1 MMRRIAAFCICF
13 YFMLAGLAFAG
24 DMENKQQ
31 MKELEISVWDN
42 TGLKSL
48 RPVTGGVPL
57 SQGVAPEGTSFMLYD
72 ENNKPVPS
80 QASVLARWKDGS
92 ARWVL
97 LDFQSDPPVNGK
109 AHYKLSW
116 GEKVK
121 KIQPKATV
129 RVQGREKP
137 SIKSGKVEISTVKDA
152 ILRISERF
160 DIRLTLI
167 DNKGQACR
175 GIVESADIET
185 KGEMRSTLV
194 LSGAFRT
201 ADGERIFGF
210 RMRASVFAGLSKV
223 YLEPHILIDA
233 EQDMMQHIH
242 GLNLEIIPLNT
253 IRTAAVGGTPGW
265 SGKPTSDLRLFQ
277 VDDENYRFEG
287 AEGKGTKAP
296 GWAEMDD
303 GNGIIAVALRDFWQ
317 QWPKSIEVDSNSL
330 KIGLFPEFING
341 AFEHM
346 EPWYKYQYL
355 FEDNFYRLR
364 QGQAPRWQIWLDLSG
379 DGDSLAKFANAPLV
393 PSADPTQAIATGVWG
408 HIAPAGSAGM
418 KEYDDW
424 AENLFDNGYCN
435 SIKIQRDYG
444 AMNWGDWFG
453 ERYCNW
459 GNHEYDT
466 PKHILMQFARTGDP
480 KYFYVGNN
488 AARHTSEIDVIQFVN
503 EDLKKHFEEFV
514 GLSENYPIRP
524 GMVHEHCVGHV
535 SGFYSVEKIRELY
548 VSFGIGRTKTPYLCL
563 DPYNLGHIWTQGMTY
578 NYFLTGDPWMKETVE
593 KIGIN
598 LVQLV
603 ENRKFNFKA
612 GDHVGRVNG
621 WTMLA
626 IAGAYELDFNE
637 RYLKAMKV
645 LAEDAMEA
653 QDPNCGGWLHTL
665 PWGHC
670 FCKTKHVGEAGFIG
684 SVRMN
689 GMSRY
694 YELTGDERIPESVKR
709 GVTHL
714 NNDTWIEQ
722 KSDWRYTSCPASN
735 PINQTGVT
743 IASQVNSVVMNR
755 DPEHL
760 RILKKAWNAKFKRL
774 LVAPTTRPGL
784 GKSYSTTMYG
794 SPEAMNLFVN
804 GLDKH

>member
-1 MMRRIAAFCICF
+1 
-13 YFMLAGLAFAG
+13 
-24 DMENKQQ
+24 
-31 MKELEISVWDN
+31 
-42 TGLKSL
+42 
-48 RPVTGGVPL
+48 
-57 SQGVAPEGTSFMLYD
+57 
-72 ENNKPVPS
+72 
-80 QASVLARWKDGS
+80 
-92 ARWVL
+92 
-97 LDFQSDPPVNGK
+97 
-109 AHYKLSW
+109 
-116 GEKVK
+116 
-121 KIQPKATV
+121 
-129 RVQGREKP
+129 
-137 SIKSGKVEISTVKDA
+137 
-152 ILRISERF
+152 
-160 DIRLTLI
+160 
-167 DNKGQACR
+167 
-175 GIVESADIET
+175 
-185 KGEMRSTLV
+185 
-194 LSGAFRT
+194 
-201 ADGERIFGF
+201 
-210 RMRASVFAGLSKV
+210 
-223 YLEPHILIDA
+223 
-233 EQDMMQHIH
+233 
-242 GLNLEIIPLNT
+242 
-253 IRTAAVGGTPGW
+253 
-265 SGKPTSDLRLFQ
+265 
-277 VDDENYRFEG
+277 
-287 AEGKGTKAP
+287 
-296 GWAEMDD
+296 
-303 GNGIIAVALRDFWQ
+303 
-317 QWPKSIEVDSNSL
+317 
-330 KIGLFPEFING
+330 
-341 AFEHM
+341 
-346 EPWYKYQYL
+346 
-355 FEDNFYRLR
+355 
-364 QGQAPRWQIWLDLSG
+364 
-379 DGDSLAKFANAPLV
+379 
-393 PSADPTQAIATGVWG
+393 
-408 HIAPAGSAGM
+408 
-418 KEYDDW
+418 
-424 AENLFDNGYCN
+424 
-435 SIKIQRDYG
+435 
-444 AMNWGDWFG
+444 
-453 ERYCNW
+453 
-459 GNHEYDT
+459 DT
-466 PKHILMQFARTGDP
+466 PKHIMMQFARTGDP

-488 AARHTSEIDVIQFVN
+488 AARHTSEVDVIQFVN

-514 GLSENYPIRP
+514 GLNENYPIRP

-548 VSFGIGRTKTPYLCL
+548 VSFGIGKTITPYLCL

-603 ENRKFNFKA
+603 ENRKFNFMT

-670 FCKTKHVGEAGFIG
+670 YCKTKHVGEAGFIG

-735 PINQTGVT
+735 PFNQTGVT
-743 IASQVNSVVMNR
+743 IASQVNSVVMNH

-760 RILKKAWNAKFKRL
+760 RILNKAWNAKFKRL

-804 GLDKH
+804 GSEKH